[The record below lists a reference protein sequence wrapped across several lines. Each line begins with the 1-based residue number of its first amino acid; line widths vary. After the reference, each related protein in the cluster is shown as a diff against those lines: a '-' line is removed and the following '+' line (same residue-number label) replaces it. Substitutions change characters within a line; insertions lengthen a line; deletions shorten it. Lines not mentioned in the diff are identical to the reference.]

1 MLKKRA
7 DGAGCSSDTTWRR
20 LPVALGDRPDGP
32 RHGVPRLRGLPSPLK
47 SPPMFNLTVN
57 IEVEVETGRI
67 VAVYLMMRRRVAA
80 GILVLGIGRW
90 GISR

>member
-1 MLKKRA
+1 
-7 DGAGCSSDTTWRR
+7 
-20 LPVALGDRPDGP
+20 
-32 RHGVPRLRGLPSPLK
+32 
-47 SPPMFNLTVN
+47 MFNLTVN